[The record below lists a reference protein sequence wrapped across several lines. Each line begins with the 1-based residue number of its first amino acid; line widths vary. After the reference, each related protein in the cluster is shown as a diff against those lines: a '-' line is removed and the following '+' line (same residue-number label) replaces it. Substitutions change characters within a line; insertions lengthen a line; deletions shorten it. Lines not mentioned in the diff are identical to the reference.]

1 MWRFHGSLTNIV
13 TVGIIH
19 SISSGTAQTSRVGYP
34 NNHEF
39 SLFCASLFFDSRRL
53 DSICPEL
60 LSLQAIQHSSLP
72 QRHPAM
78 TPARRRSTSGRPGSV
93 LLVLQYRDRLS
104 LGENRARLGFAA
116 FHWSIAVRYDE
127 YHRFDV
133 TDGIVQDKFGNDIN
147 PERNWLYR
155 HQVSTTLT
163 EITRHLGAIKIG
175 QVSRK
180 EQPQDLEL
188 LFKTSRCRS
197 RKQIR
202 SRIASAGHEMP

>member
-1 MWRFHGSLTNIV
+1 M
-13 TVGIIH
+13 
-19 SISSGTAQTSRVGYP
+19 
-34 NNHEF
+34 
-39 SLFCASLFFDSRRL
+39 
-53 DSICPEL
+53 
-60 LSLQAIQHSSLP
+60 
-72 QRHPAM
+72 
-78 TPARRRSTSGRPGSV
+78 
-93 LLVLQYRDRLS
+93 LQYRDRLS

-163 EITRHLGAIKIG
+163 EITRYLGAIKIG

-188 LFKTSRCRS
+188 LFKKSRCRS